1 MKIIVKLIKNYI
13 YFVLLTRVL
22 SILSILFINV
32 RVMSMS
38 YNIKRT

>member
-22 SILSILFINV
+22 SILSIPFNV